1 MKFNE
6 LNDTEKRHMLYE
18 IWEDFERVAEE
29 VFEVRHYPMTHHV
42 TIQGIEL
49 NGDVITVAYDIL
61 DESHCSGNHEI
72 WEDIPLKYVWDF
84 SWVNKERQDIHDK
97 QMKMLREQS
106 AQDKIDKIKADRA
119 EEELYLKLKKKY
131 E

>member
-1 MKFNE
+1 M
-6 LNDTEKRHMLYE
+6 
-18 IWEDFERVAEE
+18 
-29 VFEVRHYPMTHHV
+29 
-42 TIQGIEL
+42 
-49 NGDVITVAYDIL
+49 
-61 DESHCSGNHEI
+61 
-72 WEDIPLKYVWDF
+72 
-84 SWVNKERQDIHDK
+84 NKERQDIHDK